1 MFPFSNEPLLLE
13 LYSDFLIKNN
23 EEMKAVYFLSLARPS
38 DYFMFTAITR
48 VKGRIKELLF
58 NKTSSNLYEKEYV
71 YALEYDRIRQSMA
84 VQIHEILELKQS
96 FWREVSCTDPLMVSL
111 QSTGS
116 QIVSK
121 MYELNVFYSKVNHV
135 Y

>member
-1 MFPFSNEPLLLE
+1 
-13 LYSDFLIKNN
+13 
-23 EEMKAVYFLSLARPS
+23 MKAVYFLSLARPS

-84 VQIHEILELKQS
+84 VQIHDILELKQS

-121 MYELNVFYSKVNHV
+121 MYDLNIFYSKVNHM